1 MNTVAQL
8 EPVAYVGVD
17 WASEQHACCVLGDDG
32 RKKSAFTVEHSK
44 DGLAKLIRRLEAL
57 GPVGQVPVAIERP
70 DGRLVDALLEAG
82 HPVVAV
88 SPNAIKA
95 WRESEVLSGA
105 KDDPGDAE
113 VIAEYLRLRAHKL
126 TVLAPFSA
134 ETRALRAVVRA
145 RDDLVDQR
153 VGAHNQL
160 EACLDAF
167 WPGAKAVFADVT
179 SEIALAFLERYPTP
193 GSARALGERRMAA
206 FLTKHGYSG
215 RRPAAE
221 LVERLRAAPEGIADG
236 PEAEARRDAV
246 LGYVRVIRAL
256 NTSIKSLDRS
266 VAAHLGEHPDGEIF
280 TSLPRS
286 GRINAAQMLAEW
298 GDCRQAYD
306 TPEGVAALAGVT
318 PVTKRSG
325 KYEAVHFRWACD
337 KRFRQAITTFADNS
351 RHESAWAADVYQRA
365 MARGCDHP
373 HAVRVLARA
382 WIRVIWRCW
391 QDGVAYDPAK
401 HTAAARLAAQSAL
414 TIEPDVTSD
423 EQAA

>member
-1 MNTVAQL
+1 VETVAQL

-17 WASEQHACCVLGDDG
+17 WASEEHACCVLGTDG
-32 RKKSAFTVEHSK
+32 RKKEAFAVEHSK
-44 DGLAKLIRRLEAL
+44 DGLAKLIGRLGAL
-57 GPVGQVPVAIERP
+57 GPAGRVPVAIERP
-70 DGRLVDALLEAG
+70 DGRVVDALLEAG

-126 TVLAPFSA
+126 TVLAPFSE

-145 RDDLVDQR
+145 RGDLVEQR
-153 VGAHNQL
+153 VAAHNQL

-167 WPGAKAVFADVT
+167 WPGAKAVFADTT
-179 SEIALAFLERYPTP
+179 SEIALAFLARYPTP
-193 GSARALGERRMAA
+193 GSARGLGEKRMTA

-221 LVERLRAAPEGIADG
+221 LLERLRAAPEGIGDG

-256 NTSIKSLDRS
+256 NASIKSLDRS
-266 VAAHLGEHPDGEIF
+266 VAAHLGEHPDSEIF

-286 GRINAAQMLAEW
+286 GTINAAQMLAEW

-306 TPEGVAALAGVT
+306 TPEAVAALAGQT
-318 PVTKRSG
+318 PVTKKSG
-325 KYEAVHFRWACD
+325 KYEAVHFRWACN
-337 KRFRQAITTFADNS
+337 KRFRAAMVTFADNS
-351 RHESAWAADVYQRA
+351 RHQSPWAADIYRRA
-365 MARGCDHP
+365 RARGCDHP
-373 HAVRVLARA
+373 HAIRILARA
-382 WIRVIWRCW
+382 WVRVIWRCW
-391 QDGVAYDPAK
+391 QDGTAYDPSRHGGAV
-401 HTAAARLAAQSAL
+401 RLAAHTAPASEADTGQ
-414 TIEPDVTSD
+414 E
-423 EQAA
+423 AA

>member
-1 MNTVAQL
+1 MDTVAVL
-8 EPVAYVGVD
+8 EPIAFVGID
-17 WASEQHACCVLGDDG
+17 WASEEHAVCVLGVDG
-32 RKKSAFTVEHSK
+32 RKSSSFTAAHSR
-44 DGLAKLIRRLEAL
+44 DGFERLVRRLAGL
-57 GPVGQVPVAIERP
+57 RPPRCRWRSSGPTAASWTRS
-70 DGRLVDALLEAG
+70 LEAG
-82 HPVVAV
+82 HPVVPV

-126 TVLAPFSA
+126 SVLAPFSA

-145 RDDLVDQR
+145 RDDLVEQR
-153 VGAHNQL
+153 VVVHNQL

-167 WPGAKAVFADVT
+167 WPGAKAVFADVC

-193 GSARALGERRMAA
+193 ASARALGDKRMAA

-221 LVERLRAAPEGIADG
+221 LLERLRAAPEGVADG

-246 LGYVRVIRAL
+246 LGYLRVIRAL

-280 TSLPRS
+280 ASLPRS
-286 GRINAAQMLAEW
+286 GRTNAAQMLAQW

-306 TPEGVAALAGVT
+306 SPEAVAALAGVT
-318 PVTKRSG
+318 PVTKKSG

-337 KRFRQAITTFADNS
+337 KRFRRAITTFADNS
-351 RHESAWAADVYQRA
+351 RHNSPWATDIYQRA

-382 WIRVIWRCW
+382 LIRVIWRCW
-391 QDGVAYDPAK
+391 VDRVAYDPAK
-401 HTAAARLAAQSAL
+401 HTAAARLLANGDRD
-414 TIEPDVTSD
+414 TEPAVGTDQ
-423 EQAA
+423 QAA

>member
-1 MNTVAQL
+1 MDTAAAL
-8 EPVAYVGVD
+8 EPIAFVGVD
-17 WASEQHACCVLGDDG
+17 WASEEHAVCVLGTDG
-32 RKKSAFTVEHSK
+32 RKSSSFTAAHSR
-44 DGLAKLIRRLEAL
+44 DGFERLVRRLAGL
-57 GPVGQVPVAIERP
+57 GPAGQVPVAIERP
-70 DGRLVDALLEAG
+70 DGRLVDTLLEAG

-105 KDDPGDAE
+105 KDDSGDAE

-126 TVLAPFSA
+126 SVLAPFSE
-134 ETRALRAVVRA
+134 ETRALRSVVRA
-145 RDDLVDQR
+145 RDDLVEQR
-153 VGAHNQL
+153 VAAHNQL

-167 WPGAKAVFADVT
+167 WPGAKAVFADVC

-221 LVERLRAAPEGIADG
+221 LLERLRAAPQGIGDG

-256 NTSIKSLDRS
+256 NASVKNLDRS

-280 TSLPRS
+280 ASLPRS
-286 GRINAAQMLAEW
+286 GRINAAQMLAQW
-298 GDCRQAYD
+298 GDCREAYD
-306 TPEGVAALAGVT
+306 SPEGVAALAGAT
-318 PVTKRSG
+318 PVTKKSG

-337 KRFRQAITTFADNS
+337 KRFRCAITTFADNS
-351 RHESAWAADVYQRA
+351 RHDSAWAADIYQRA
-365 MARGCDHP
+365 IARGCDHP

-391 QDGVAYDPAK
+391 IDRVPYDVTK
-401 HTAAARLAAQSAL
+401 HNAAVRLAE
-414 TIEPDVTSD
+414 TTTTEPSVTD
-423 EQAA
+423 QQAA

>member
-1 MNTVAQL
+1 METVAQL
-8 EPVAYVGVD
+8 EPVAFVGVD
-17 WASEQHACCVLGDDG
+17 WASEEHACCVLGTDG
-32 RKKSAFTVEHSK
+32 RKKDAFAVEHSK
-44 DGLAKLIRRLEAL
+44 DGLAKLTRRLGAL
-57 GPVGQVPVAIERP
+57 GPAGRVPVAVERP

-95 WRESEVLSGA
+95 WRELEVLSGA

-113 VIAEYLRLRAHKL
+113 VIAEYLRLRAQKL
-126 TVLAPFSA
+126 TVLAPFSE

-167 WPGAKAVFADVT
+167 WPGAKALFADT
-179 SEIALAFLERYPTP
+179 ASETALAFLERYPTP

-221 LVERLRAAPEGIADG
+221 LLERLRTAPEGIGDG

-256 NTSIKSLDRS
+256 NASIKSLDRS

-286 GRINAAQMLAEW
+286 GRINAAQMLAES
-298 GDCRQAYD
+298 GNCRQAYD
-306 TPEGVAALAGVT
+306 TPEAVAALAGQA
-318 PVTKRSG
+318 PVTKKSG
-325 KYEAVHFRWACD
+325 KYEAVHFRWACN
-337 KRFRQAITTFADNS
+337 KRFRKAMCTFADNS
-351 RHESAWAADVYQRA
+351 RHQSPWAADIYRRA
-365 MARGCDHP
+365 IARGCDHP
-373 HAVRVLARA
+373 HAIRVLARA
-382 WIRVIWRCW
+382 WVRVIWRCW
-391 QDGVAYDPAK
+391 QDGLAYDPTR
-401 HTAAARLAAQSAL
+401 HGAAARLAAQTAAATPDL
-414 TIEPDVTSD
+414 THD
-423 EQAA
+423 EKAA

>member
-1 MNTVAQL
+1 MDTVAAL
-8 EPVAYVGVD
+8 EPIAFVGVD
-17 WASEQHACCVLGDDG
+17 WASEEHAVCVLGTDG
-32 RKKSAFTVEHSK
+32 RKSSSFTAAHSRV
-44 DGLAKLIRRLEAL
+44 GFERLIRRLGSL
-57 GPVGQVPVAIERP
+57 GPAGQVPVAIERP

-82 HPVVAV
+82 HPVVPV

-126 TVLAPFSA
+126 GVLAPFSA

-145 RDDLVDQR
+145 RDDLVEQR
-153 VGAHNQL
+153 VSAHNQL

-193 GSARALGERRMAA
+193 GSARTLGEKRIAA
-206 FLTKHGYSG
+206 FLTKQGYSG

-221 LVERLRAAPEGIADG
+221 LLERLRAAPEGVADG

-256 NTSIKSLDRS
+256 NISIKSLDRS

-280 TSLPRS
+280 ASLPRS
-286 GRINAAQMLAEW
+286 GRINAAQMLAQW

-306 TPEGVAALAGVT
+306 SPEAVAALCGVT
-318 PVTKRSG
+318 PVTKKSA

-337 KRFRQAITTFADNS
+337 KRFRRAITTFADNS
-351 RHESAWAADVYQRA
+351 RHDSAWAADVYQRA
-365 MARGCDHP
+365 IARGCDHP

-391 QDGVAYDPAK
+391 VDGVAYDPAR
-401 HTAAARLAAQSAL
+401 HAAAARLAASI
-414 TIEPDVTSD
+414 TTEPRLNADQ
-423 EQAA
+423 QAA